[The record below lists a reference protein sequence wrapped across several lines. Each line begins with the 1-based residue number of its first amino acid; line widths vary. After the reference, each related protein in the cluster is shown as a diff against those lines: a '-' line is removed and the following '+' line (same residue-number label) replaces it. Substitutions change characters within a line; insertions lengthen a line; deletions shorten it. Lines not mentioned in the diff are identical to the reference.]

1 MALLILLDYLIIP
14 DQFYTFL
21 IYRIISILLFTGLE
35 LLNRHKR
42 SNIYQSG
49 IAVMATVTASSMIE
63 LMILT
68 TGGHESTYYV
78 GMIIAYIFIIGLLP
92 ISLGLTVI
100 LACIIYAIY
109 LFPILVAEPI
119 TNTKVFT
126 NNNLFLLAIFL
137 IGFMWR
143 YVNQQLLL
151 NKLSLEYDLSQE
163 KRRLE
168 VYSQQLEQLVQER
181 TRELSI
187 SETWHRS
194 IFDNATD
201 GILVLDRNGVIM
213 NVNQSACDI
222 TGLDRDALIGSNI
235 DLIEGNGREEDH
247 RERMIR
253 ILNAESLIYEIE
265 HHKNNGSRV
274 VIEVS
279 SKAIDISGESYI
291 QSFYRDI
298 TEKKS
303 IQEQLIHSQKM
314 ESVGILAGGI
324 AHNFNNI
331 LAAILG
337 YADLLLEFS
346 DLDAVSR
353 QRVHNIEKSARK
365 AGAMVSQM
373 LRFARREAHEVLPL
387 NLHDAINDA
396 IKIFEGAAPK
406 NIRLL
411 LNLDASVP
419 MLSGDPNQIE
429 QIVMNLLVNASDA
442 MPDGGV
448 ITISTRLLTIE
459 ADRSK
464 IPFIILPGRY
474 VVLSISDTGT
484 GIPQESLKKIFD
496 PFFTTKDKGKGT
508 GLGLATVYGI
518 VKDHKGYIDVQTEI
532 EKGTTFYIYFP
543 AIERTAKQAAK
554 LQNLE

>member
-1 MALLILLDYLIIP
+1 
-14 DQFYTFL
+14 
-21 IYRIISILLFTGLE
+21 
-35 LLNRHKR
+35 
-42 SNIYQSG
+42 
-49 IAVMATVTASSMIE
+49 
-63 LMILT
+63 
-68 TGGHESTYYV
+68 
-78 GMIIAYIFIIGLLP
+78 
-92 ISLGLTVI
+92 
-100 LACIIYAIY
+100 
-109 LFPILVAEPI
+109 
-119 TNTKVFT
+119 
-126 NNNLFLLAIFL
+126 
-137 IGFMWR
+137 
-143 YVNQQLLL
+143 
-151 NKLSLEYDLSQE
+151 
-163 KRRLE
+163 
-168 VYSQQLEQLVQER
+168 
-181 TRELSI
+181 
-187 SETWHRS
+187 
-194 IFDNATD
+194 
-201 GILVLDRNGVIM
+201 
-213 NVNQSACDI
+213 
-222 TGLDRDALIGSNI
+222 
-235 DLIEGNGREEDH
+235 
-247 RERMIR
+247 
-253 ILNAESLIYEIE
+253 
-265 HHKNNGSRV
+265 
-274 VIEVS
+274 
-279 SKAIDISGESYI
+279 
-291 QSFYRDI
+291 
-298 TEKKS
+298 
-303 IQEQLIHSQKM
+303 
-314 ESVGILAGGI
+314 
-324 AHNFNNI
+324 
-331 LAAILG
+331 
-337 YADLLLEFS
+337 
-346 DLDAVSR
+346 
-353 QRVHNIEKSARK
+353 
-365 AGAMVSQM
+365 M